1 VGWAAQIPVRVSK
14 VDRLHGQLYE
24 WPSTTHTL
32 VWHCTWSTP
41 KPQPSLSQTGEGS
54 PLDAPERD
62 LRSLLF
68 LLLIHFIDQVFS
80 TIKVKIL
87 SKFFV

>member
-1 VGWAAQIPVRVSK
+1 MT
-14 VDRLHGQLYE
+14 RLIFNNYYKAGCANPFQGHKRL

-54 PLDAPERD
+54 PLDDPERD
-62 LRSLLF
+62 LRCPP
-68 LLLIHFIDQVFS
+68 VY
-80 TIKVKIL
+80 
-87 SKFFV
+87 